1 MGQMR
6 GYFFRFFRRRAVIS
20 AIGLVA
26 IALFTAH
33 ALSSL
38 VFSVL
43 GLAPSSPQWGLALTL
58 GGFLAIAGAAAG
70 LQTRLPHRLAR
81 LISGAFSVAL
91 LGFYTVGQLTGQQAS
106 WAITGAV
113 LGLVVGGGL
122 GFVSGS
128 GFWQVAIALTS
139 SLCAYGAAFG
149 FGSWALAAIGVQ
161 RWGLALGLGLLTVL
175 YLWFTRQA
183 LGMAYRQW
191 RDRAKRET

>member
-6 GYFFRFFRRRAVIS
+6 GYFLRCRGAIS
-20 AIGLVA
+20 VIGLVA
-26 IALFTAH
+26 IALFTVH

-38 VFSVL
+38 VFAVL

-58 GGFLAIAGAAAG
+58 GSFLAIAGAAAG
-70 LQTRLPHRLAR
+70 LPRLPQRLAR
-81 LISGAFSVAL
+81 PISGAFSIAL

-122 GFVSGS
+122 GFASGS
-128 GFWQVAIALTS
+128 GFWRVAIALTS

-161 RWGLALGLGLLTVL
+161 RWGLALGLGLLTGL

-183 LGMAYRQW
+183 LGMAYRKW
-191 RDRAKRET
+191 CDRAK

>member
-1 MGQMR
+1 M
-6 GYFFRFFRRRAVIS
+6 V
-20 AIGLVA
+20 GLVA

-38 VFSVL
+38 VFAVL

-58 GGFLAIAGAAAG
+58 GSFLAVAGAAAG
-70 LQTRLPHRLAR
+70 LQSRLAR

-91 LGFYTVGQLTGQQAS
+91 LGFYTAGQLTGQQAS

-113 LGLVVGGGL
+113 IGLVVGGGL
-122 GFVSGS
+122 GFASGS
-128 GFWQVAIALTS
+128 RFWRVAISLIS

-161 RWGLALGLGLLTVL
+161 RWGLALGLGLLTGL

-183 LGMAYRQW
+183 LEMAYRQW
-191 RDRAKRET
+191 CDRGKREI

>member
-1 MGQMR
+1 MDQMR
-6 GYFFRFFRRRAVIS
+6 GYFLRRRGAIS
-20 AIGLVA
+20 VVGLVA

-58 GGFLAIAGAAAG
+58 GSFLAIAGAAAG
-70 LQTRLPHRLAR
+70 LQSRLPQRLAR

-91 LGFYTVGQLTGQQAS
+91 LGFYTVGQLTGQQAV

-113 LGLVVGGGL
+113 LGLMVGGGL

-128 GFWQVAIALTS
+128 GFWRVAIALTS
-139 SLCAYGAAFG
+139 GLCAYGAAFG
-149 FGSWALAAIGVQ
+149 FGSWTLAAIGVQ
-161 RWGLALGLGLLTVL
+161 RWGLALGLGLLTGL

-191 RDRAKRET
+191 CDRAK